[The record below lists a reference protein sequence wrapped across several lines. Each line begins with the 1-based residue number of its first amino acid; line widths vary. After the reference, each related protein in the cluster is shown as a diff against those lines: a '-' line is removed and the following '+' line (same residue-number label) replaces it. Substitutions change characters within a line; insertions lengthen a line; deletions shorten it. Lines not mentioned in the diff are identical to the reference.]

1 MICAIIIGR
10 KGSKGFANKNVYKI
24 NNKMLF
30 EFPIIECKKSK
41 LINKIYV
48 STDSEVIKKKS
59 LKQYKTD
66 FIERP
71 SRLNNSKALG
81 EDVFKYVADEVI
93 LKNKKKIEFFVLLFA
108 NSPTFSHKM
117 LDQAIKKLRKNKDAD
132 SIVSVSRYNMWSPL
146 RARKVNSKGF
156 LDPFVKFEYFGNP
169 KTLNCDRDAQG
180 DVFYAD
186 MSFSIV
192 RPKCFNRMEN
202 NLLPQKWMGKKI
214 LPYYSEAGLD
224 VDYEWQI
231 PQVKFWLNKI
241 KNVK

>member
-1 MICAIIIGR
+1 
-10 KGSKGFANKNVYKI
+10 
-24 NNKMLF
+24 
-30 EFPIIECKKSK
+30 
-41 LINKIYV
+41 
-48 STDSEVIKKKS
+48 
-59 LKQYKTD
+59 
-66 FIERP
+66 
-71 SRLNNSKALG
+71 
-81 EDVFKYVADEVI
+81 
-93 LKNKKKIEFFVLLFA
+93 
-108 NSPTFSHKM
+108 
-117 LDQAIKKLRKNKDAD
+117 
-132 SIVSVSRYNMWSPL
+132 MWSPL

-192 RPKCFNRMEN
+192 RPKCFNKMEN

>member
-1 MICAIIIGR
+1 MIAAILIGR
-10 KGSKGFANKNVYKI
+10 KGSKGFPNKNIYKI
-24 NNKMLF
+24 GTKMLF
-30 EFPIIECKKSK
+30 EYPLTECKKSK
-41 LINKIYV
+41 SINEIYV

-59 LKQYKTD
+59 QKYGVK

-71 SRLNNSKALG
+71 KKLNDSKALG
-81 EDVFKYVADEVI
+81 DDVFHYVA
-93 LKNKKKIEFFVLLFA
+93 NKIIKRNKDIEFFVLLFA
-108 NSPTFSHKM
+108 NSATLTSKM
-117 LDQAIKKLRKNKDAD
+117 LDNAIRIIKKNPKAD
-132 SIVSVSRYNMWSPL
+132 SIVSVSKYNMWSPL
-146 RARKVNSKGF
+146 RARKINSKGY

-180 DVFYAD
+180 DVYYAD

-192 RPKCFNRMEN
+192 RPRCFKNMSN

-231 PQVKFWLNKI
+231 PQLKFWI
-241 KNVK
+241 KNLKRKKI